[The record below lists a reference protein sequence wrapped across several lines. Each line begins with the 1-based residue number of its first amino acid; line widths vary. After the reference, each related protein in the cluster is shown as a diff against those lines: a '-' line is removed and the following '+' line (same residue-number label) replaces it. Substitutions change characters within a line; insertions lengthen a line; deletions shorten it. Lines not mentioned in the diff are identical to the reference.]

1 MILLFI
7 KSVAYYKSSSFG
19 EKLIHFETYK
29 FRSLGCTCHAYNM

>member
-7 KSVAYYKSSSFG
+7 KVYYTSSNFG

-29 FRSLGCTCHAYNM
+29 FRSLDCTCPYYM